1 MKKKNRPY
9 LLPAVLILSFI
20 YLPFSYLITRN
31 FSPPFIPF
39 SIFLFSLLV
48 GGILFALF
56 RLDQQ
61 QELRSAVEDLDALNE
76 ISALM
81 TQGIEVEDLFK
92 KVFAKVQGR
101 LPALSAGALFLVD
114 WQGEERLDLAASVAL
129 PPEWLPDLK
138 ARRIKL
144 GSGLIGRVAKAGE
157 RFSPENRPDPFLFA
171 TEGSSLQKEGAIL
184 CVVVP
189 LRSSER
195 AVGVFSSWSNQ
206 TVSLTPREKKWL
218 EAVGCQIGLA
228 LERVQLQKSYL
239 RREREA
245 MALFHLS
252 QATTSS
258 LSIDTVV
265 KIILNHVAEI
275 TESEGIWIMLYNPIQ
290 RVLEV
295 VAARGF
301 SDPISLKSLTLR
313 PGQGVLGE
321 VFEKEKLI
329 FVPDVRKDHRLVY
342 RDETERSGIT
352 SMIGI
357 PLMVKGKAIG
367 VIGLFSPKSVEAGRI
382 RQERLDFLTTV
393 ASQVAIAI
401 DNVKLYQDLEQK
413 VTELRRLQG
422 QLIQT
427 EKLSAIG
434 ELVSGVAH
442 EINNPLTS
450 VVGFTQLLLET
461 TENPR
466 DREFLEKIFGE
477 AMSCSEIIRNL
488 LTFARRHPA
497 EKNYNDINDIVR
509 KSLELKRYQLETDGI
524 EIIENLSDSIP
535 PVWVD
540 PHQMQQVFFN
550 IIHNAHQ
557 ALLEKKKLNAGSLR
571 LTIASEIK
579 NGLVSISFHD
589 TGPGIL
595 PDVLPKVFEPFF
607 TTKEVGVGTGLGLSI
622 SYGIVKEHG
631 GEILIENLFGEGV
644 TFIVTFPINGPGRER
659 RGGEGAKAGTYV
671 GRRILII
678 DDSNAALEMCAY
690 ILRSEGFQVEG
701 AESGRAALER
711 LRSESYDLILVDLGI
726 PDLPGLAFHD
736 LILKEHPAMAEKL
749 LFLAEEKIDPEERRL
764 LEERKMEIL
773 FRPFGMTALKEAV
786 YRSLIASSKA

>member
-1 MKKKNRPY
+1 MKKNRPY
-9 LLPAVLILSFI
+9 ILLAVLVLSFA
-20 YLPFSYLITRN
+20 YLAFAYLITKN
-31 FSPPFIPF
+31 ISPSSVPL

-48 GGILFALF
+48 GGALFALF

-61 QELRSAVEDLDALNE
+61 QELRSSIEDLDALHK

-81 TQGIEVEDLFK
+81 PQGVEIDDLFS
-92 KVFAKVQGR
+92 KVFETVQQR
-101 LPALSAGALFLVD
+101 LPSLSAGALFLVP
-114 WQGEERLDLAASVAL
+114 WQGEELDLAASVAL
-129 PPEWLPDLK
+129 SHGWSSDLK
-138 ARRIKL
+138 EHRIKR
-144 GSGLIGRVAKAGE
+144 GSGTIGRVAKGGE
-157 RFSPENRPDPFLFA
+157 AYFPKKRPDSSLPAL
-171 TEGSSLQKEGAIL
+171 EESSLQKEGMIL
-184 CVVVP
+184 CGSVP

-195 AVGVFSSWSNQ
+195 VVGVFSFWSSER
-206 TVSLTPREKKWL
+206 VSFTPREKKWL
-218 EAVGCQIGLA
+218 EAVGGQIGLA
-228 LERVQLQKSYL
+228 LERIQLQKSYL

-245 MALFHLS
+245 LALFQLS

-265 KIILNHVAEI
+265 KIILSHVAEI
-275 TESEGIWIMLYNPIQ
+275 TESEAVWIMLYNPIQ
-290 RVLEV
+290 RLLEV

-301 SDPISLKSLTLR
+301 SDQISLKSLTLR

-321 VFEKEKLI
+321 VFEKEKVI

-357 PLMVKGKAIG
+357 PLKVKGRAIG
-367 VIGLFSPKSVEAGRI
+367 VIGLFSPTSVADGRI
-382 RQERLDFLTTV
+382 QQERLDFLTTI

-466 DREFLEKIFGE
+466 DREFLEKIFSE

-497 EKNYNDINDIVR
+497 EKSYNNINDIVR
-509 KSLELKRYQLETDGI
+509 KSLELKRYQLETDGV
-524 EIIENLSDSIP
+524 EIVENLSDSIP

-557 ALLEKKKLNAGSLR
+557 ALIEKKKLSTSALR
-571 LTIASEIK
+571 LTIAGESR

-589 TGPGIL
+589 TGQGIL
-595 PDVLPKVFEPFF
+595 PDVLPKIFEPFF

-644 TFIVTFPINGPGRER
+644 TFIVTFPINGQGRDR
-659 RGGEGAKAGTYV
+659 RVIDAAKVGNYV
-671 GRRILII
+671 GRKILIV
-678 DDSNAALEMCAY
+678 DGSNAAVEMCSY
-690 ILRSEGFQVEG
+690 ILRSEGFRVEG
-701 AESGRAALER
+701 VESGRAALER
-711 LRSESYDLILVDLGI
+711 LRSENHDLILVDLGI
-726 PDLPGLAFHD
+726 ADMPGLAFHD
-736 LILKEHPAMAEKL
+736 AILKEHPVMAEKII
-749 LFLAEEKIDPEERRL
+749 FLAEERLDLEARRL
-764 LEERKMEIL
+764 LEERKVEIL
-773 FRPFGMTALKEAV
+773 FKPFGMTALKEAV
-786 YRSLIASSKA
+786 YRSLITSLKA